1 MANTIATGSCVKE
14 FRVNE
19 RGEHIKSVIRV
30 RKVYTL
36 CIVIEFQLMS
46 SLSISVFCFFLFQ
59 NNYEPRAKEF

>member
-1 MANTIATGSCVKE
+1 MANTIPTGSCVKE
-14 FRVNE
+14 FLVNE

-36 CIVIEFQLMS
+36 CIVIEYQLMS

-59 NNYEPRAKEF
+59 NNYEPRAQEF